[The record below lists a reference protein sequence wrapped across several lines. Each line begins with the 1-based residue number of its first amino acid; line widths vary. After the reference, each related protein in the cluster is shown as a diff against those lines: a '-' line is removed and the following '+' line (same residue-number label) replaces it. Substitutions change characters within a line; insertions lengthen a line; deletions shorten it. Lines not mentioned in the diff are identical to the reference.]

1 MLFIGCKPTLIELL
15 RLRGRE
21 RRINVPQEVSTKYT
35 QFGILLL
42 EDTNGDRVRN
52 MDHKHRGDAEQ
63 INMEI
68 LQEWVSGRGKQPV
81 SWATLTEVLR
91 DMKLSELASDIEAV
105 TLLSDS
111 DLSDSECFLSAL
123 SDFELS
129 DSDA

>member
-1 MLFIGCKPTLIELL
+1 MRF
-15 RLRGRE
+15 RGRE

-52 MDHKHRGDAEQ
+52 MEHKHRGDVEQ

-68 LQEWVSGRGKQPV
+68 LREWVSGRGKQPV
-81 SWATLTEVLR
+81 SWATLTEVLQ
-91 DMKLSELASDIEAV
+91 DVELSVLARDIEKV

-111 DLSDSECFLSAL
+111 ELSDL
-123 SDFELS
+123 ELS
-129 DSDA
+129 DSDCFLSAHSDFDSDS

>member
-1 MLFIGCKPTLIELL
+1 MRF
-15 RLRGRE
+15 RGRE

-42 EDTNGDRVRN
+42 EDTNGDRVCN
-52 MDHKHRGDAEQ
+52 MEHKHRGDAEQ

-81 SWATLTEVLR
+81 TWATLTEVLR
-91 DMKLSELASDIEAV
+91 DVELSVLARDIEEV

-111 DLSDSECFLSAL
+111 ELSDSELSN
-123 SDFELS
+123 SELS